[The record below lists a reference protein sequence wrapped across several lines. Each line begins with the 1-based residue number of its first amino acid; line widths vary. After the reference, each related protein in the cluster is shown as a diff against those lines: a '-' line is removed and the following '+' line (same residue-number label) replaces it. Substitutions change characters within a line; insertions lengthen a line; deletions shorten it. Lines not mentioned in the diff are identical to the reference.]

1 MTGEMGGVEKAVTM
15 IGDLAARFGGWFTR
29 FLWNLFVWF
38 IKFIISLCGG
48 LI

>member
-15 IGDLAARFGGWFTR
+15 IGDFAARFGGWFTR

-48 LI
+48 AI